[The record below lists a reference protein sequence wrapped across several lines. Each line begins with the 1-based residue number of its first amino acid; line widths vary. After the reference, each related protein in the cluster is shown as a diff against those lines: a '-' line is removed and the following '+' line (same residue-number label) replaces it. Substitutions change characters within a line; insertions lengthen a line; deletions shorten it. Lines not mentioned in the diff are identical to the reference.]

1 MKILKP
7 ILLLSLL
14 ALLFSCRHTVSP
26 LDLDF
31 SSLTEPRARWQAYK
45 LNNYTI
51 EQQRVCFCIGPH
63 GFVKLTVENG
73 KIVAGV
79 EVENGNDV
87 PANQLQYFQTV
98 DQVFDW
104 LEQEM
109 EREVP
114 LAKLE
119 VEYHPRYGYPTS
131 IAYDYSETIA
141 DDELWISMRALEAK
155 GEK

>member
-1 MKILKP
+1 MCPPTNSNIFK
-7 ILLLSLL
+7 LLIRFL
-14 ALLFSCRHTVSP
+14 
-26 LDLDF
+26 
-31 SSLTEPRARWQAYK
+31 W
-45 LNNYTI
+45 
-51 EQQRVCFCIGPH
+51 
-63 GFVKLTVENG
+63 
-73 KIVAGV
+73 
-79 EVENGNDV
+79 
-87 PANQLQYFQTV
+87 
-98 DQVFDW
+98 W